1 MKDEPMSFLKNF
13 LGKSKRKRLFVL
25 GIDGTPYT
33 FIRQQIEAG
42 KMPNLKKMQAKGSLK
57 RMNSVV
63 PCISSVAWTSF
74 MTGVN
79 LAKHNIQGF
88 VDRKLNP
95 FSIHIP
101 TAKSIAVPTVS
112 EILSKLGK
120 KVVSINVPV
129 SYPPKEVNGVQ
140 ISCFLATDL
149 AKAVYPQDLY
159 PYLKEIGYRIDVDAW
174 QGRKDKDKFLQDIHY
189 TFDKRVETMN
199 YLLEK
204 EDWDFFQL
212 HIMETDR
219 INHFLWEQWET
230 GDKYADEFEKFYGR
244 VDALIGELDQRLGDD
259 VAFMVLSD
267 HGFCSI
273 KKEVYLNHWLEQN
286 GYLKYK
292 SGEPKTLAEMHPDSK
307 AYSLIPGRIFINLK
321 GREDEGSVLPG
332 EAYEQLRNELIE
344 RLLQMTDPDTGEKIV
359 RKVSRR
365 EELFSGPF
373 YENTPDLVVIPVDGF
388 DLKGNINQPN
398 LTYKGDLVGMH
409 TDDDAT
415 FYLRNHTVTDA
426 PFSIV
431 DMLPTM
437 LALLELEVPEAV
449 NFDGKSILQ

>member
-1 MKDEPMSFLKNF
+1 MGFLKNI
-13 LGKSKRKRLFVL
+13 LGKSNRKRLFVL
-25 GIDGTPYT
+25 GIDGTPFT
-33 FIRQQIEAG
+33 FIQQQIETG
-42 KMPNLKKMQAKGSLK
+42 NFPNFKKMMGKGSLK

-95 FSIHIP
+95 FSIFIP
-101 TAKSIAVPTVS
+101 TAKSIAAPTIS
-112 EILSKLGK
+112 EILSKTGK

-149 AKAVYPQDLY
+149 AKAVYPKDLY
-159 PYLKEIGYRIDVDAW
+159 PYLKETGYRIDVDAW
-174 QGRKDKDKFLQDIHY
+174 QGRKDKEKFLQDIHY
-189 TFDKRVETMN
+189 TFDKRIEVMHHLMEQ
-199 YLLEK
+199 

-219 INHFLWEQWET
+219 INHFLWEQWES
-230 GDKYADEFEKFYGR
+230 GHPKYEAEFIKFYQR
-244 VDALIGELDQRLGDD
+244 VDQLIGELDENLGDN
-259 VAFMVLSD
+259 VEYMVLSD
-267 HGFCSI
+267 HGFCTI

-292 SGEPKTLAEMHPDSK
+292 TAEPKALTEMHPESK
-307 AYSLIPGRIFINLK
+307 AYSLIPGRIFVNLK
-321 GREDEGSVLPG
+321 GREDEGTVMPG
-332 EAYEQLRNELIE
+332 EEYEQLRNELIE
-344 RLLQMTDPDTGEKIV
+344 RLPAMIDPDTGEKIV
-359 RKVSRR
+359 RKIFKR

-373 YENTPDLVVIPVDGF
+373 YDNTPDLVVVPVDGF
-388 DLKGNINQPN
+388 DLKGNINQPK
-398 LTYKGDLVGMH
+398 LTYKGELVGMH

-415 FYLRNHTVTDA
+415 FYLRNHTVTDD

-437 LALLELEVPEAV
+437 LELLELEVPEAQ
-449 NFDGKSILQ
+449 NFDGKSILR